1 MSDSPTPSDAKEK
14 YERPPPKRPPPNG
27 IAFTR
32 ILARNLDRAQA
43 FYSSVFGWRFMDPAP
58 GFPRIFFTGGEVMGG
73 LHLLSPSPAAT
84 DDGASAGEEQ
94 GKGKDGD
101 NVKVK
106 QRVVDYIM
114 VSDVDETLRKVV
126 ENGGTVTMNKF
137 TEGDH
142 TELAEFEFDGVVH
155 GVLKWL
161 KF

>member
-1 MSDSPTPSDAKEK
+1 MSDSSTPSDAKTK
-14 YERPPPKRPPPNG
+14 YKRPPPNG

-32 ILARNLDRAQA
+32 ILARDLDRAQA
-43 FYSSVFGWRFMDPAP
+43 FYSSVFGWHFIDPAP

-73 LHLLSPSPAAT
+73 LHLLSPSPPAT
-84 DDGASAGEEQ
+84 DDDASAGEE
-94 GKGKDGD
+94 GKGKDED

-126 ENGGTVTMNKF
+126 ENGGTVTVEKF
-137 TEGDH
+137 TEGNH